1 MELDR
6 VAKFGTIGAVGVV
19 LISLGTVGL
28 GWIAWTD
35 RIAGAEG
42 MALGT
47 VVLVGIAGTAVA
59 VLFLFVVVGAFVDRE
74 LAARNLDRS
83 EEDETGP

>member
-19 LISLGTVGL
+19 LILSSTVGL
-28 GWIAWTD
+28 GLIAWTD
-35 RIAGAEG
+35 RVAGAEG

-47 VVLVGIAGTAVA
+47 VALVGIAGTAVA
-59 VLFLFVVVGAFVDRE
+59 VLFLFVVIGTFTHRE
-74 LAARNLDRS
+74 LAARGLGRS
-83 EEDETGP
+83 EGNEPGV